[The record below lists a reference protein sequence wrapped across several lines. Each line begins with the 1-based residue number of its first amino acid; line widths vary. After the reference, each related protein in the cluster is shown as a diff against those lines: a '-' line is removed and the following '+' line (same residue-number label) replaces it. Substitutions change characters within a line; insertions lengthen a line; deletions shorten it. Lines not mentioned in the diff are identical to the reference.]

1 MGFSSSR
8 KGIDNSLGPTILLGP
23 EKKWFKFPI
32 QLTCRGDERKAIVKE
47 DRERSVFLEKL
58 EGSLAIY

>member
-1 MGFSSSR
+1 MAR
-8 KGIDNSLGPTILLGP
+8 PLRNLIPTRYVH
-23 EKKWFKFPI
+23 
-32 QLTCRGDERKAIVKE
+32 LTCRGDERKAIVKE